1 MAGSISH
8 ITTVE
13 GRFTM
18 ELIEKM
24 HDARQALEEAHGVIA
39 LLCEGSLDRLNA
51 ALEALDFPTLNVVP
65 HVDPAQRG
73 AHEALLAYYGL
84 RTGFGPVE
92 VPSSGPWLYVRRSA
106 APCFYSKDNG
116 WTSNPGE
123 AQAFQLEHVISLIR
137 DLKETEP
144 SVEAVLFP

>member
-8 ITTVE
+8 ITDKE

-18 ELIEKM
+18 EQIEKM
-24 HDARQALEEAHGVIA
+24 HDARMALEEAHGVIA
-39 LLCEGSLDRLNA
+39 LLCEGNLDRLNA
-51 ALEALDFPTLNVVP
+51 ALEVLDFPPLKLVP
-65 HVDPAQRG
+65 LVDVMHVG
-73 AHEALLAYYGL
+73 AYEAMLAHYGL

-106 APCFYSKDNG
+106 VPCFYSKDNG

-123 AQAFQLEHVISLIR
+123 VQAFQLEHVISLIR